1 HAGRHRRDG
10 GVSRLARRPQHHR
23 PIVQHRWR
31 AGAELNPL
39 PRLLARRLP
48 FFYGW
53 VILGCLCCVGF
64 ARQGPAV
71 ATLSIFV
78 EPLTREFGWS
88 RTALSGAVSL
98 GGVLAAISSP
108 LIGPLLDRRGARAI
122 LCTVVLVNG
131 LLLTGLSLI
140 GSLPAFY
147 LLFCLARM
155 NWAGPFDL
163 GIYGAVSNWFVA
175 RRAFATSV
183 ATLAQMAGLVAMPL
197 IGQFAIS
204 HSGWRSG
211 WLALGILTVAVGF
224 VPSYLFLVR
233 RPEDLGLV
241 PDRAGTAAAASP
253 AAPETAYSRREALA
267 TPAFWLLL
275 AYTMLVYPVQAGV
288 SLHQAPHLIERGI
301 APAVAATIVSTFS
314 LMSAAAAGALPA
326 RRDRRHPCRR
336 HAGHAG
342 DSHPARSLSRGGAVR
357 LRRRR
362 HPDPAAACLGGLF
375 RPRPF
380 RRDPRHRPVGAGAG
394 PGGRTAAVGRV
405 ARLDRRL
412 RALARMLC
420 RLVAGQRRGR
430 LAGAPAAPLERRG
443 KRWLRNSILSSPAP
457 ARRGA
462 ASRRGSARTGATA
475 CCCWRRDRRTAT
487 PGFTCRWAMPSCSPI
502 RSSTG
507 CTRANPSPSS
517 TTAPS
522 TSRAARCWAAPAR
535 STAWSICA
543 ATRPITTSGASA
555 AAPAGTGTACCP
567 ISRRRKTRSAAPTRF
582 TASAGRSTSATIR
595 SDGNWPSTGSRR
607 RSRRGCRPTT
617 ISTPASRTAPGISR
631 TR

>member
-1 HAGRHRRDG
+1 
-10 GVSRLARRPQHHR
+10 
-23 PIVQHRWR
+23 
-31 AGAELNPL
+31 
-39 PRLLARRLP
+39 
-48 FFYGW
+48 

-314 LMSAAAAGALPA
+314 LMSAAASIVCGALP
-326 RRDRRHPCRR
+326 RRLPVRYPLAAIGATLA
-336 HAGHAG
+336 AGTLVMLAIHTPLEAFLGAALFGFGVGGILTLLPLAWADYFGRAHFGAIRGIALSAQVLAQAAG
-342 DSHPARSLSRGGAVR
+342 PLLSGALRDWTGDYARSLECF
-357 LRRRR
+357 
-362 HPDPAAACLGGLF
+362 AALSLAS
-375 RPRPF
+375 
-380 RRDPRHRPVGAGAG
+380 V
-394 PGGRTAAVGRV
+394 VV
-405 ARLDRRL
+405 AL
-412 RALARMLC
+412 LAR
-420 RLVAGQRRGR
+420 R
-430 LAGAPAAPLERRG
+430 PH
-443 KRWLRNSILSSPAP
+443 
-457 ARRGA
+457 
-462 ASRRGSARTGATA
+462 
-475 CCCWRRDRRTAT
+475 
-487 PGFTCRWAMPSCSPI
+487 
-502 RSSTG
+502 RSSEG
-507 CTRANPSPSS
+507 
-517 TTAPS
+517 
-522 TSRAARCWAAPAR
+522 
-535 STAWSICA
+535 
-543 ATRPITTSGASA
+543 G
-555 AAPAGTGTACCP
+555 
-567 ISRRRKTRSAAPTRF
+567 
-582 TASAGRSTSATIR
+582 
-595 SDGNWPSTGSRR
+595 SDG
-607 RSRRGCRPTT
+607 
-617 ISTPASRTAPGISR
+617 
-631 TR
+631 